1 MAVEFVGGALLSAF
15 LQVTFEKLASAGIQ
29 DYFRARKLNHKLLNK
44 LNITLLSI
52 NAVVDDAE
60 LKQIRNPN
68 VRAWLDAVK
77 NAVLD
82 AEDLLEE
89 IDIELFRC
97 KLEAES
103 QSSAATTATS
113 KVLNFFNASSSSFDK
128 EIESK
133 MHEVL
138 DNLEFLA
145 SKKDILGLKA
155 VNSGFGVGSDSQMLK
170 KIPSTSLPV
179 DSVIY
184 GRDVDKEVICDWLTS
199 DAEND
204 NRQISIVSIVGM
216 GGMGKTTL
224 AQHLYNDPK
233 LEGKFD
239 VKAWVCVSQE
249 FDVFKVMR
257 AILEGITGLTDDSRD
272 LNMVQEKLKDKLTA
286 KRFLLVLDDIWN
298 EKRDQWEA
306 LQIPFNCGAH
316 GSKVIVTTRSLKVAS
331 ITQSTRIH
339 NLEQL
344 HDEHCWKLFSKHAFL
359 DENPQI
365 NSDTEEIGKRI
376 LRKCQGL
383 PLALKTIGSLLY
395 TKSSLVEWESIL
407 ASEIWELPEEE
418 SNIIPALMLSY
429 HHLPSHLKRC
439 FAYCALFP
447 KNYVFEKEHLI
458 LLWMAENFL
467 QCPRRSMSVEE
478 VGELHFND
486 LFSRSFFQ
494 QQSRKDATRFVMHDL
509 LNDLAKYV
517 CGDFCFTFQDEE
529 SNNILKTARHFSF
542 LENVNKSPERFET
555 LYNAN
560 RLRTYL
566 PLCMIPD
573 RIPWTYQM
581 SSTFMHELIPKFKF
595 CRVMSLICCSMYNG
609 LPDTIGNLK
618 HLRYLD
624 LSGTNIERLPD
635 SVCSLYSL
643 QTLKLRYCQS
653 LEELPLNLHKLT
665 NLRYLDFSGTKV
677 RKMPMHIGKLKHL
690 QVLTSFYVGKGS
702 GSNIHQ
708 IGALN
713 LHGKF
718 SISELQNIVNPSD
731 ALAANLKRKAHLVR
745 LELKW
750 NANSDN
756 SVKEREVLEN
766 LQPSK
771 HLRELFIQSYGG
783 TLFPDWFGV
792 NALSNV
798 VSLEL
803 IKCENCVLLPPL
815 GILPSLKE
823 LVITRLSGIVVIGSE
838 FYGHESSSYPVIPFA
853 SLQTLTFNSMIGWEE
868 WDCKFVTGA
877 FPCLQNLSIRNCPNL
892 KGCFPEQLPCLMTL
906 RVYHCKHLVCSVSS
920 ASSLHALH
928 LTDCGKLQFDHHP
941 TTLKHL
947 NIGEHCIEGPLL
959 EWIDHTLSHIS
970 LESLVIADCPT
981 MNIPLGYCYNFLRSL
996 NITRGCDSLRTFPLD
1011 LFPKLLTLELRSCSN
1026 LEMISHDSKLDCSL
1040 TSMSI
1045 IMCPKFAS
1053 FPKGGFS
1060 APNLN
1065 YISILELE
1073 NLNALPESMN
1083 TLFPSLSQLRIRSC
1097 PQLDSFSDG
1106 FFPSSLKHLI
1116 LDGCSELLIASLKWA
1131 FGINTSLELLFIG
1144 EVDVESFPDRG
1155 LLPLSLT
1162 CLSIR
1167 NCPNLKKLDYK
1178 GLCHISSLVELHLSD
1193 CPRLKCLPM
1202 EGLPKSI
1209 STLLISGHCSSLK
1222 QRCKKPNGED
1232 WEKISHI
1239 QKIIIDGIINYIY

>member
-1 MAVEFVGGALLSAF
+1 
-15 LQVTFEKLASAGIQ
+15 
-29 DYFRARKLNHKLLNK
+29 
-44 LNITLLSI
+44 
-52 NAVVDDAE
+52 
-60 LKQIRNPN
+60 
-68 VRAWLDAVK
+68 
-77 NAVLD
+77 
-82 AEDLLEE
+82 
-89 IDIELFRC
+89 
-97 KLEAES
+97 
-103 QSSAATTATS
+103 
-113 KVLNFFNASSSSFDK
+113 
-128 EIESK
+128 
-133 MHEVL
+133 
-138 DNLEFLA
+138 
-145 SKKDILGLKA
+145 
-155 VNSGFGVGSDSQMLK
+155 
-170 KIPSTSLPV
+170 
-179 DSVIY
+179 
-184 GRDVDKEVICDWLTS
+184 
-199 DAEND
+199 
-204 NRQISIVSIVGM
+204 
-216 GGMGKTTL
+216 
-224 AQHLYNDPK
+224 
-233 LEGKFD
+233 
-239 VKAWVCVSQE
+239 
-249 FDVFKVMR
+249 
-257 AILEGITGLTDDSRD
+257 
-272 LNMVQEKLKDKLTA
+272 
-286 KRFLLVLDDIWN
+286 
-298 EKRDQWEA
+298 
-306 LQIPFNCGAH
+306 
-316 GSKVIVTTRSLKVAS
+316 
-331 ITQSTRIH
+331 
-339 NLEQL
+339 
-344 HDEHCWKLFSKHAFL
+344 
-359 DENPQI
+359 
-365 NSDTEEIGKRI
+365 
-376 LRKCQGL
+376 
-383 PLALKTIGSLLY
+383 
-395 TKSSLVEWESIL
+395 
-407 ASEIWELPEEE
+407 
-418 SNIIPALMLSY
+418 
-429 HHLPSHLKRC
+429 
-439 FAYCALFP
+439 
-447 KNYVFEKEHLI
+447 
-458 LLWMAENFL
+458 
-467 QCPRRSMSVEE
+467 
-478 VGELHFND
+478 
-486 LFSRSFFQ
+486 
-494 QQSRKDATRFVMHDL
+494 
-509 LNDLAKYV
+509 
-517 CGDFCFTFQDEE
+517 
-529 SNNILKTARHFSF
+529 
-542 LENVNKSPERFET
+542 
-555 LYNAN
+555 
-560 RLRTYL
+560 
-566 PLCMIPD
+566 
-573 RIPWTYQM
+573 
-581 SSTFMHELIPKFKF
+581 
-595 CRVMSLICCSMYNG
+595 
-609 LPDTIGNLK
+609 
-618 HLRYLD
+618 
-624 LSGTNIERLPD
+624 
-635 SVCSLYSL
+635 
-643 QTLKLRYCQS
+643 

-713 LHGKF
+713 LHGTF

-771 HLRELFIQSYGG
+771 HLKELFIQSYGG

-877 FPCLQNLSIRNCPNL
+877 FPCLQNLSITNCPNL

-970 LESLVIADCPT
+970 LESLVIAGCPT

-996 NITRGCDSLRTFPLD
+996 NITHGCDSLRTFPLD

-1178 GLCHISSLVELHLSD
+1178 GLCHLSSLVKLYLSH
-1193 CPRLKCLPM
+1193 CPSLKCLPV

-1209 STLLISGHCSSLK
+1209 STLQISGDCSLLK

-1239 QKIIIDGIINYIY
+1239 QKIIIDGIINYNY

>member
-29 DYFRARKLNHKLLNK
+29 DYFRARKLNDKLLNK

-60 LKQIRNPN
+60 LKQLRNPN
-68 VRAWLDAVK
+68 VGAWLDAVK

-89 IDIELFRC
+89 IDIELYRC
-97 KLEAES
+97 NKLEAKS
-103 QSSAATTATS
+103 QSSATTS
-113 KVLNFFNASSSSFDK
+113 KVWNFFNASSSSFDK

-184 GRDVDKEVICDWLTS
+184 GRDVDKEVIGDWLTS
-199 DAEND
+199 DAEDD
-204 NRQISIVSIVGM
+204 NRQLSIVSIVGM

-224 AQHLYNDPK
+224 AQHLYNDPRM
-233 LEGKFD
+233 EGKFD
-239 VKAWVCVSQE
+239 VKAWVCVSQD

-257 AILEGITGLTDDSRD
+257 AILEGITGSTDDCRD
-272 LNMVQEKLKDKLTA
+272 LNMVQERLKGKLA
-286 KRFLLVLDDIWN
+286 GKRFLLVLDDIWN

-331 ITQSTRIH
+331 VTQSTRIH
-339 NLEQL
+339 RLEELQE
-344 HDEHCWKLFSKHAFL
+344 EHCWKLFCKHAFL

-365 NSDTEEIGKRI
+365 NSDAKEIGKKI

-458 LLWMAENFL
+458 LLWIAENFL
-467 QCPRRSMSVEE
+467 QCTRHNMCVED
-478 VGELHFND
+478 VGEQYFND

-494 QQSRKDATRFVMHDL
+494 QSRKYAMCFIMHDL

-517 CGDFCFTFQDEE
+517 CGDVCFTLQDEQ
-529 SNNILKTARHFSF
+529 SNNILKTTRHFSF
-542 LENVNKSPERFET
+542 LENANKSLERFET
-555 LYNAN
+555 FNNAN

-566 PLCMIPD
+566 PLCLTPHA
-573 RIPWTYQM
+573 IPWNLPM
-581 SSTFMHELIPKFKF
+581 PSTLMEELISKFNL
-595 CRVMSLICCSMYNG
+595 CRVMSLICCSLDNG

-618 HLRYLD
+618 YLRYLD
-624 LSGTNIERLPD
+624 LSGTNIKRLPD
-635 SVCSLYSL
+635 SVCSLYTL
-643 QTLKLRYCQS
+643 QTLKSRYCRC

-665 NLRYLDFSGTKV
+665 NLRYLDFCGTKV

-690 QVLTSFYVGKGS
+690 QVLSSFYVGKGS

-708 IGALN
+708 LGELN
-713 LHGKF
+713 LHGTF

-731 ALAANLKRKAHLVR
+731 ALAANLKRKSHLVR

-771 HLRELFIQSYGG
+771 HLKELSIWSYGG

-792 NALSNV
+792 NSLSNV

-803 IKCENCVLLPPL
+803 RKCENCVLLPPL

-823 LVITRLSGIVVIGSE
+823 LLITGLSGIVVIGSE
-838 FYGHESSSYPVIPFA
+838 FYGNESSSYPVIPFA
-853 SLQTLTFNSMIGWEE
+853 SLQTLTFHSMIGWEE
-868 WDCKFVTGA
+868 WDCKTVTGA
-877 FPCLQNLSIRNCPNL
+877 FPCLQKLSITNCPNL
-892 KGCFPEQLPCLMTL
+892 KGCLPEQLPCLMTL
-906 RVYHCKHLVCSVSS
+906 QINYCKQLDCSVSS
-920 ASSLHALH
+920 ASSLHELH
-928 LTDCGKLQFDHHP
+928 LTDCGKLQFDYHP
-941 TTLKHL
+941 TTLKIL
-947 NIGEHCIEGPLL
+947 NFGGHFIEGPLL
-959 EWIDHTLSHIS
+959 EWINHTLSHIS

-981 MNIPLGYCYNFLRSL
+981 MNIPLGCCYNFLRSL
-996 NITRGCDSLRTFPLD
+996 NIMGGSDSLRTFPLD
-1011 LFPKLLTLELRSCSN
+1011 LFPKLQTLELQSCNN

-1045 IMCPKFAS
+1045 VWCPNFVS

-1060 APNLN
+1060 APNLK
-1065 YISILELE
+1065 YIGIVGLE
-1073 NLNALPESMN
+1073 NLNALPESMQ
-1083 TLFPSLSQLRIRSC
+1083 TLFPSLFGLSIVSC
-1097 PQLDSFSDG
+1097 PQLDSFSG
-1106 FFPSSLKHLI
+1106 GILPSSLKRLI
-1116 LDGCSELLIASLKWA
+1116 LNGCSELLIASLKWA
-1131 FGINTSLELLFIG
+1131 FGINTSLETLCI
-1144 EVDVESFPDRG
+1144 EESDVESFPNEG

-1162 CLSIR
+1162 FLLIF
-1167 NCPNLKKLDYK
+1167 NFPNLKKLDHK
-1178 GLCHISSLVELHLSD
+1178 GLCHLSSLVELHLSD
-1193 CPRLKCLPM
+1193 CPNLKCLPV

-1209 STLLISGHCSSLK
+1209 STLIISGDCSSLK
-1222 QRCKKPNGED
+1222 QRCMKPNGED
-1232 WEKISHI
+1232 WGKISHI
-1239 QKIIIDGIINYIY
+1239 RRIIVDGIINYNF

>member
-15 LQVTFEKLASAGIQ
+15 LQVTFEKLSSAGIEN
-29 DYFRARKLNHKLLNK
+29 YFQTRKLNDKLLKK

-60 LKQIRNPN
+60 LKQLRNPN
-68 VRAWLDAVK
+68 IRAWLDAVK
-77 NAVLD
+77 DAVLD
-82 AEDLLEE
+82 AEDFLDE
-89 IDIELFRC
+89 IDIELSRC

-103 QSSAATTATS
+103 QSSATTS
-113 KVLNFFNASSSSFDK
+113 KVWNFFNASSSSFDK

-155 VNSGFGVGSDSQMLK
+155 VNSGFGVGSDSQIMLT

-184 GRDVDKEVICDWLTS
+184 GRDVDKEVIYDWLTS
-199 DAEND
+199 DAEDD
-204 NRQISIVSIVGM
+204 NRQLSIVSIVGM

-257 AILEGITGLTDDSRD
+257 AILEGVTGSTDDCRD
-272 LNMVQEKLKDKLTA
+272 LNMVQERLMGKLTG

-298 EKRDQWEA
+298 EKHDQWEA

-331 ITQSTRIH
+331 VTHSTRIH
-339 NLEQL
+339 HLEELQE
-344 HDEHCWKLFSKHAFL
+344 EHCWKLFSKHAFL

-365 NSDTEEIGKRI
+365 NSDTKEIGKKI

-395 TKSSLVEWESIL
+395 TKPSLVEWESIL

-467 QCPRRSMSVEE
+467 QCPRHSMGVEE

-494 QQSRKDATRFVMHDL
+494 QSREYEMCFIMHDL

-517 CGDFCFTFQDEE
+517 SGDFCFTFKDEE
-529 SNNILKTARHFSF
+529 SNNILKTTRHFSF
-542 LENVNKSPERFET
+542 LENVNKSPERFEP
-555 LYNAN
+555 LYNAD

-573 RIPWTYQM
+573 HFPWNDQM
-581 SSTFMHELIPKFKF
+581 SDTFIQELILKFKF
-595 CRVMSLICCSMYNG
+595 CRVMSLICYPMDNG
-609 LPDTIGNLK
+609 LLDSIGNLK

-624 LSGTNIERLPD
+624 LSGTNIKKLPD
-635 SVCSLYSL
+635 SVCSLYTL
-643 QTLKLRYCQS
+643 QTLKLRYCQY
-653 LEELPLNLHKLT
+653 LEELPMNLHKLT
-665 NLRYLDFSGTKV
+665 NLRYLDFCGTKV
-677 RKMPMHIGKLKHL
+677 RKMPMHVGKLKHL
-690 QVLTSFYVGKGS
+690 QVLSSFYVGKDS

-708 IGALN
+708 IGELN
-713 LHGKF
+713 LHGTF

-731 ALAANLKRKAHLVR
+731 AVAANLKRKLHLVR

-771 HLRELFIQSYGG
+771 HLKELSIWSYGG

-792 NALSNV
+792 NSLSNV

-803 IKCENCVLLPPL
+803 RKCENCVLLPPL

-823 LVITRLSGIVVIGSE
+823 LLITGLSGIVVIGSE
-838 FYGHESSSYPVIPFA
+838 FYGNVSSSYPVIPFA
-853 SLQTLTFNSMIGWEE
+853 SLQTLTFNNMIGWEE
-868 WDCKFVTGA
+868 WDCKTVTGA
-877 FPCLQNLSIRNCPNL
+877 FPCLQKLSITNCPNL
-892 KGCFPEQLPCLMTL
+892 KGCLPEQLPCLMTL
-906 RVYHCKHLVCSVSS
+906 QIYNCKQLVCSVSS
-920 ASSLHALH
+920 ASSLHELH
-928 LTDCGKLQFDHHP
+928 LTDCGKLQFDYHP
-941 TTLKHL
+941 TTLKIL
-947 NIGEHCIEGPLL
+947 NIGGHCIEGPLL
-959 EWIDHTLSHIS
+959 EWVDHTLSHIS

-981 MNIPLGYCYNFLRSL
+981 MNIPLGYCYNFLQSL
-996 NITRGCDSLRTFPLD
+996 NIMGGCDSLRTFPLD
-1011 LFPKLLTLELRSCSN
+1011 FFPKLQTLLLQSCSN

-1045 IMCPKFAS
+1045 IFCPNFVS

-1060 APNLN
+1060 APNLKHID
-1065 YISILELE
+1065 ISELE

-1083 TLFPSLSQLRIRSC
+1083 TLFPSLIDLRIVSC

-1106 FFPSSLKHLI
+1106 ILPSSLKRLI
-1116 LDGCSELLIASLKWA
+1116 LARCSELLIASLKWA
-1131 FGINTSLELLFIG
+1131 FGIDTSLETLCIREL
-1144 EVDVESFPDRG
+1144 DVESFPDQG
-1155 LLPLSLT
+1155 VLPLSLT
-1162 CLSIR
+1162 FLLIGNCL
-1167 NCPNLKKLDYK
+1167 NLKKLDYK
-1178 GLCHISSLVELHLSD
+1178 GLCHLSSLVELHLSD
-1193 CPRLKCLPM
+1193 CPNLKCLPV

-1209 STLLISGHCSSLK
+1209 STLQISGYCPSLR
-1222 QRCKKPNGED
+1222 QQCKKPNGED
-1232 WEKISHI
+1232 WGKISHI
-1239 QKIIIDGIINYIY
+1239 QRIIVDGIINYNF